1 MAAMFETPISNQEAI
16 FGTFVPLVLKWVRQK

>member
-1 MAAMFETPISNQEAI
+1 MFETPISNQEAI